1 MQYKPITRRN
11 AIKTIGGISLTTIF
25 GSFSFCSIQQK
36 SDINISVIRRVD
48 ISLNQKRNFHSV
60 SACRAPNG
68 DFLVNHQDSLRHL
81 GGDCVVHQWRSID
94 EGLTWQDEG
103 AVVDITNDGLDAR
116 AGEYGITPDGRMV
129 MIVQRVDPKGKGGN
143 SSILNNTW
151 YVSPDSGKTWES
163 RGVVDPTYEKA
174 ILAPR
179 SVFSHK
185 GTMYFG
191 AYSLKDGM
199 ALYVSEDNGDSWYRR
214 SVMFPQDYP
223 DFAPGLTD
231 VNFGPFYPH
240 VMFLPNRELMA
251 MCFVKGHKHEIN
263 LCYTRLSKDQGKT
276 WGDIYKH
283 PDLPVWAP
291 RMNMIGDD
299 LLVVTGRSLDDNA
312 VIGLFSTD
320 NGKTWGNKLIIEQP
334 KDVKNCGYTQA
345 IPVGDNKL
353 WVFTSTSADVVD
365 MPDVAG
371 VLLEINKS

>member
-1 MQYKPITRRN
+1 M
-11 AIKTIGGISLTTIF
+11 KTLGGISLASIF
-25 GSFSFCSIQQK
+25 GTFNSCSKQQK
-36 SDINISVIRRVD
+36 QKSVQRVVCGKYTITVTRRVD
-48 ISLNQKRNFHSV
+48 VSLNPDRNFHSV

-81 GGDCVVHQWRSID
+81 GGDCVVHQWRSTD

-103 AVVDITNDGLDAR
+103 AAVDITNEGLDAR
-116 AGEYGITPDGRMV
+116 AGEYGLTPDGRLV

-151 YVSPDSGKTWES
+151 YMSSDSGKNWEY
-163 RGVVDPTYEKA
+163 RGIVDPSYERA

-179 SVFSHK
+179 SVFSHE

-191 AYSLKDGM
+191 AYSSKDGM
-199 ALYVSEDNGDSWYRR
+199 ALYVSEDNGNSWQRR

-231 VNFGPFYPH
+231 INFGPFYPH
-240 VMFLPNRELMA
+240 VMFLPNGELLA

-263 LCYTRLSKDQGKT
+263 LCYTRKSKDLGKT
-276 WGDIYKH
+276 WGDIHKH
-283 PDLPVWAP
+283 PDLPIWAP
-291 RMNMIGDD
+291 RMNIIGDD
-299 LLVVTGRSLDDNA
+299 LLIVTGRSLDDNA

-320 NGKTWGNKLIIEQP
+320 NGKNWGGKIIIEQP

-345 IPVGDNKL
+345 ITVGDNKL
-353 WVFTSTSADVVD
+353 WVYTSTSADVVD

-371 VLLEINKS
+371 VLLEINS